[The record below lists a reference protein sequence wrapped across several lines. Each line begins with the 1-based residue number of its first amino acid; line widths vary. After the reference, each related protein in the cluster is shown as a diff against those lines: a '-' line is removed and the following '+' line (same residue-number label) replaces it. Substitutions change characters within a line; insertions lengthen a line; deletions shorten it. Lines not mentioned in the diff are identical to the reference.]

1 MDYRTPLAKA
11 QGLGSA
17 KSGTTHWWMQ
27 RVTAVALIFLS
38 FWLILFIQ
46 QLFHA
51 SYPEIKHWLAEP
63 VNFGLLIAW
72 AFIGFYHA
80 ALGLQVVIEDYLSPE
95 WLKIVLVWVIKL
107 GFTGAAIASLV
118 LSIRI
123 AISAG

>member
-1 MDYRTPLAKA
+1 MEYRTSLAKA

-17 KSGTTHWWMQ
+17 KNGTTHWWMQ

-51 SYPEIKHWLAEP
+51 SYLEMKHWLAEP

-107 GFTGAAIASLV
+107 GFIGAAIASLV

>member
-17 KSGTTHWWMQ
+17 KSGTSHWWMQ
-27 RVTAVALIFLS
+27 RVTAVGLIFLS

-51 SYPEIKHWLAEP
+51 SYPEIKQWLAEP

-72 AFIGFYHA
+72 AFMSFYHA
-80 ALGLQVVIEDYLSPE
+80 ALGLQVIIEDYLSPE
-95 WLKIVLVWVIKL
+95 WLKIVMVWVIKL
-107 GFTGAAIASLV
+107 GFFGAAIASLV